1 MSNVLEIL
9 SNVENNI
16 TDNKN
21 GAATISAHLRS
32 TTNSVADKTKDCKL
46 IFATSPGELLDQ
58 EFERLVEKE
67 NFELEKALDE
77 IKRRRDYL
85 MYRKQENTKQPL
97 PLTENAIL
105 TAYDR
110 CLKKQRERAFKYVKT
125 ITQYDGTTSLETAIK
140 NLSDLIRPV
149 LINADHVDIVARGI
163 LHWMWQIKRR
173 VHSLSVKNHLAIGF
187 ISEGQGEGKTT
198 FVRNLCKL
206 FVGEPHE
213 DFLFLDTTLS
223 ELTDSRAW
231 QSILNLLI
239 MFLDDVT
246 CESRYDIGTFK
257 SILSTEG
264 KKSARRL
271 GTHIM
276 ERIKVLLSVIFTA
289 NAENF
294 GEVIKDKTGNRRF
307 LPIMVKSFAGNIP
320 ENIDM
325 LLFWRMVN
333 HEWDCF
339 VSQHMFR
346 TIQIEHLTKDNVELL
361 LDLYGIQPCTN
372 EHQGYKITLQDF
384 TIVLRKQFPEEKRR
398 QPKSV
403 SKVLKRLGYEAK
415 TNGGINSN
423 LTACLM
429 KFPDNLYER
438 WAENFRPERFAP
450 MPRFELNDESVD
462 AEKAKSENT
471 IYIRREQDTEEL
483 KMYDI

>member
-1 MSNVLEIL
+1 MSNVLGIL

-16 TDNKN
+16 MENKN
-21 GAATISAHLRS
+21 GAVTTSAHFRS
-32 TTNSVADKTKDCKL
+32 TINSVADKTKDCKL

-85 MYRKQENTKQPL
+85 MYRKKNTKQQL

-105 TAYDR
+105 TAYER
-110 CLKKQRERAFKYVKT
+110 CLKKQRERALKYVAT
-125 ITQYDGTTSLETAIK
+125 ITQYDNNTSLETAIK
-140 NLSDLIRPV
+140 YLFDLIRPV
-149 LINADHVDIVARGI
+149 LINPDHADIVARGM

-173 VHSLSVKNHLAIGF
+173 VHGLSVKNHLAIGF

-198 FVRNLCKL
+198 FVRNICKL
-206 FVGEPHE
+206 FVCEPHE

-231 QSILNLLI
+231 QSILNLPV

-246 CESRYDIGTFK
+246 CENRYDIGAFK

-264 KKSARRL
+264 KKGARRL

-307 LPIMVKSFAGNIP
+307 LPIMVKNFSGNIP

-325 LLFWRMVN
+325 LPFWRMVN
-333 HEWDCF
+333 HGWDCF

-346 TIQIEHLTKDNVELL
+346 AIQVEHLTKDNVELL
-361 LDLYGIQPCTN
+361 LDLYGIQPCQN
-372 EHQGYKITLQDF
+372 ENQGHKITLQDF
-384 TIVLRKQFPEEKRR
+384 TMALRKQFPEEKRR

-403 SKVLKRLGYEAK
+403 SKVLKRLGYEPKA
-415 TNGGINSN
+415 NGGINSN

-429 KFPDNLYER
+429 KFSDNLYER

-450 MPRFELNDESVD
+450 LPHFEFNNDIVD
-462 AEKAKSENT
+462 VEKAKSENT
-471 IYIRREQDTEEL
+471 IYIRRE
-483 KMYDI
+483 